1 MPSHFLYYIFL
12 VVLLFNGTACQ
23 DVFEERG
30 GRIYLDLHFK
40 MSVSIPFSFLISSL
54 FPFFFFP
61 LPPIPCHI
69 SFLTDFLAFQNIS
82 FFLFSL
88 LMPHNY
94 NSLFHLHSND
104 SIFFSFFLSSLPCLL
119 SHLFSFSFFSHDSSI
134 SGLNDGSL
142 VILRTSRNT
151 TSISIAGI
159 RP

>member
-1 MPSHFLYYIFL
+1 MEQPVKMSLKKEEEGYTLTSILKCLSPSPSHSSFPPYFL
-12 VVLLFNGTACQ
+12 
-23 DVFEERG
+23 
-30 GRIYLDLHFK
+30 
-40 MSVSIPFSFLISSL
+40 
-54 FPFFFFP
+54 FFFL
-61 LPPIPCHI
+61 LPPVPCHI